1 MSRIWGGIHPPA
13 DDIPGRLIGEKVG
26 KNTFSFGVPYFSKK
40 TLSTND
46 YFNQSSSILYPNPV
60 SNSKEVKVLNT
71 NADDFF
77 YLTDINGRK
86 FSIHYQTEANT
97 TKINL
102 DDIAVGV
109 YILVKNNKE
118 RFKLIVN

>member
-1 MSRIWGGIHPPA
+1 LSRIWGGIHPPA

-26 KNTFSFGVPYFSKK
+26 KNAFSFGVPYFSKK

-71 NADDFF
+71 NTDDFF

-102 DDIAVGV
+102 GDIAVGV